1 MEKILMVDD
10 IVERLYNLNFNDRMA
25 YVVVEEAAK
34 EIENLR
40 NKIKEMERDLSALNK
55 VIYTMIGED
64 DV

>member
-1 MEKILMVDD
+1 MVHD
-10 IVERLYNLNFNDRMA
+10 IVERLYNLNLDDRMA